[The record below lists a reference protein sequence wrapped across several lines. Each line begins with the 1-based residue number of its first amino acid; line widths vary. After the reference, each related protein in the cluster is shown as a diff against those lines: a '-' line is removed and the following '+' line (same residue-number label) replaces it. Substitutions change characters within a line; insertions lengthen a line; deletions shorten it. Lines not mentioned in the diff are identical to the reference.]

1 MEDEL
6 VAQFDFIP
14 STLLSYCFFFS
25 TVGATVRSAS
35 LSSSSSTSVSLEF
48 TFYKPLASLVGE
60 HGEYFV
66 HELIQ
71 AP

>member
-1 MEDEL
+1 M
-6 VAQFDFIP
+6 AQFDFIP
-14 STLLSYCFFFS
+14 STLLSYRFFFFS

-66 HELIQ
+66 LELIQ